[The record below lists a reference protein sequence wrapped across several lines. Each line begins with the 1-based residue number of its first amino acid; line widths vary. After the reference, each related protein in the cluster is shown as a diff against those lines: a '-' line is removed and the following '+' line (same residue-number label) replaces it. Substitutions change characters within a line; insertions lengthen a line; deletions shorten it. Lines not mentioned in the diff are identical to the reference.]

1 MEFEI
6 LDRLLAT
13 IAVTTQNVRGRHWT
27 LYGEHYKSWHP
38 FFDEV
43 YKKLNEAADNVAEL
57 IVQLGGVPVHS
68 MSGFIETSVVA
79 DMVTLG
85 DWRRYV
91 RETRDE
97 LAEIIEI
104 INKNDK
110 EGVWDGAASND
121 LTQIASTLR
130 HYYMFAA
137 QTLLEE

>member
-57 IVQLGGVPVHS
+57 IVQLGGVPIHS
-68 MSGFIETSVVA
+68 MSGFIETSAVA

-91 RETRDE
+91 GKTRDE

-104 INKNDK
+104 INTNDK
-110 EGVWDGAASND
+110 AGVWDSAASND

-137 QTLLEE
+137 QTLLKE

>member
-38 FFDEV
+38 FF
-43 YKKLNEAADNVAEL
+43 EL
-57 IVQLGGVPVHS
+57 IVQLGGVPIHS
-68 MSGFIETSVVA
+68 MSGFIETSAVA

-91 RETRDE
+91 GETRDE

-104 INKNDK
+104 INTNDK
-110 EGVWDGAASND
+110 AGVWDSAASND

-137 QTLLEE
+137 QTLLKE

>member
-1 MEFEI
+1 MSAAVIGRCTESIIRAGI
-6 LDRLLAT
+6 LFSTRC
-13 IAVTTQNVRGRHWT
+13 I
-27 LYGEHYKSWHP
+27 
-38 FFDEV
+38 
-43 YKKLNEAADNVAEL
+43 KKLNEAADNVAEL

-137 QTLLEE
+137 QTLKE

>member
-27 LYGEHYKSWHP
+27 LYGEHYKSLHP

-68 MSGFIETSVVA
+68 MSGFLETSVVP
-79 DMVTLG
+79 DMVILG

-97 LAEIIEI
+97 LAKIIEI

-110 EGVWDGAASND
+110 EGIWDGAASND

>member
-57 IVQLGGVPVHS
+57 IVQLGGVPIHS
-68 MSGFIETSVVA
+68 MSGFIETSAVA

-91 RETRDE
+91 GDTRDE

-104 INKNDK
+104 INTNDK
-110 EGVWDGAASND
+110 AGVWDSAASND

-137 QTLLEE
+137 QTLLKE

>member
-57 IVQLGGVPVHS
+57 IVQLGGVPIHS
-68 MSGFIETSVVA
+68 MSGFIETSAVA

-91 RETRDE
+91 GETRDE

-104 INKNDK
+104 INTNDK
-110 EGVWDGAASND
+110 AGVWDSAASND

-130 HYYMFAA
+130 HYYMFPA
-137 QTLLEE
+137 QTLLKE

>member
-43 YKKLNEAADNVAEL
+43 YKKLNEASDNVAEL
-57 IVQLGGVPVHS
+57 IVQLGGVPIHS
-68 MSGFIETSVVA
+68 MSGFIETSAVA

-91 RETRDE
+91 GETRDE

-104 INKNDK
+104 INTNDK
-110 EGVWDGAASND
+110 AGVWDSAASND

-137 QTLLEE
+137 QTLLKE

>member
-1 MEFEI
+1 M
-6 LDRLLAT
+6 LAT

-57 IVQLGGVPVHS
+57 IVQLGGVPIHS
-68 MSGFIETSVVA
+68 MSGFIETSAVA

-91 RETRDE
+91 GETRDE

-104 INKNDK
+104 INTNDK
-110 EGVWDGAASND
+110 AGVWDSAASND

-137 QTLLEE
+137 QTLLKE

>member
-1 MEFEI
+1 M
-6 LDRLLAT
+6 
-13 IAVTTQNVRGRHWT
+13 
-27 LYGEHYKSWHP
+27 
-38 FFDEV
+38 

-57 IVQLGGVPVHS
+57 IVQLGGVPIHS
-68 MSGFIETSVVA
+68 MSGFIETSAVA

-91 RETRDE
+91 GETRDE

-104 INKNDK
+104 INTNDK
-110 EGVWDGAASND
+110 AGGWDSAASND

-137 QTLLEE
+137 QTLLKE

>member
-13 IAVTTQNVRGRHWT
+13 IAVTTQNVRGRQWT
-27 LYGEHYKSWHP
+27 LCGEHYKSWHP

-57 IVQLGGVPVHS
+57 IVQLGGVPVRS
-68 MSGFIETSVVA
+68 MSGFLETSVVP
-79 DMVTLG
+79 DMVILG

-97 LAEIIEI
+97 LAKIIEI

-110 EGVWDGAASND
+110 EGIWDGAASND

>member
-43 YKKLNEAADNVAEL
+43 YKKLSEAADNVAEL
-57 IVQLGGVPVHS
+57 IVQLGGVPIHS
-68 MSGFIETSVVA
+68 MSGFIETSAVA

-91 RETRDE
+91 GETRDE

-104 INKNDK
+104 INTNDK
-110 EGVWDGAASND
+110 AGVWDSAASND

-137 QTLLEE
+137 QTLLKE

>member
-27 LYGEHYKSWHP
+27 LYGPHYKSWHP

-43 YKKLNEAADNVAEL
+43 YKELNKAADNVAEL
-57 IVQLGGVPVHS
+57 IVQLGGLPVHS
-68 MSGFIETSVVA
+68 MSGFLETSAVS
-79 DMVTLG
+79 DMVTLS
-85 DWRRYV
+85 DWHRYV
-91 RETRDE
+91 RDTRDE
-97 LAEIIEI
+97 LAEIIGM
-104 INKNDK
+104 INKGDK
-110 EGVWDGAASND
+110 EGIWDGAASND

>member
-1 MEFEI
+1 
-6 LDRLLAT
+6 
-13 IAVTTQNVRGRHWT
+13 
-27 LYGEHYKSWHP
+27 
-38 FFDEV
+38 
-43 YKKLNEAADNVAEL
+43 
-57 IVQLGGVPVHS
+57 
-68 MSGFIETSVVA
+68 
-79 DMVTLG
+79 MVILG

-97 LAEIIEI
+97 LAKIIEI

-110 EGVWDGAASND
+110 EGIWDGAASND

>member
-57 IVQLGGVPVHS
+57 IVQLGGVPIHS
-68 MSGFIETSVVA
+68 MSGFIETSAVA

-91 RETRDE
+91 GETRDE
-97 LAEIIEI
+97 LAEII
-104 INKNDK
+104 NTNDK
-110 EGVWDGAASND
+110 AGVWDSAASND

-137 QTLLEE
+137 QTLLKE